1 MYGILIEGRDMAGT
15 LEYVFWSTLP
25 ERLRAGE
32 VFGGECLKQIF
43 EYSREVIIK
52 SISE

>member
-1 MYGILIEGRDMAGT
+1 MAGT

-25 ERLRAGE
+25 EQLRAGE

-43 EYSREVIIK
+43 EYSREAIVRELILRCVYFK
-52 SISE
+52 RG